1 MFKKFKDFYKRNR
14 VYSILMIISIV
25 CIISILVGIIVYF
38 LGQTNKDVYGNR
50 LDGIEEVM
58 PKDKEINAIKDNL
71 TSSELVKN
79 VELNIKGK
87 IIYITITLKTGTHAD
102 AEALCLANLEQFS
115 EDVRKNFDIHY
126 SVMNEDKNIEENF
139 PIMGSIKAEN
149 TVIRWTHYTN

>member
-25 CIISILVGIIVYF
+25 CIVSILVGIIVYF

-50 LDGIEEVM
+50 LDGIEAVM